1 MPIMGVC
8 PPNNWFRQRAGEA
21 EVFVRSVALRYFA
34 VLVVVV
40 LGLGIPGVVRAQKA
54 EDSPIK
60 VGGVEIKV
68 ASEEYLAVKAANVR
82 AKPDSQGKLI
92 GRIEQ
97 GARIHI
103 LGKVGSWLALKTED
117 GKEGFS
123 YGPVF
128 LPLIDGTLEKD
139 ISVNAKIPGGGT
151 CAIQIVFEGKTIV
164 EEEMFEVSDYQ
175 GLYDCKRGGKE
186 LSFTAYMFITEAPYA
201 LNQTPH
207 YQINVDLRGIGK
219 EYDEIFSTVFIY
231 KKDKGVITY
240 DGVTLKGYDRKLD
253 EQSRSVA
260 TVAEV
265 VQAAAEM
272 APKAWGAKVWSEL
285 ESPLPR

>member
-1 MPIMGVC
+1 M
-8 PPNNWFRQRAGEA
+8 
-21 EVFVRSVALRYFA
+21 FVRSVALRCLA
-34 VLVVVV
+34 VALLVVFGSGV
-40 LGLGIPGVVRAQKA
+40 PGAVRAQQA
-54 EDSPIK
+54 EDPPVT
-60 VGGVEIKV
+60 VGGIEVK
-68 ASEEYLAVKAANVR
+68 ADSGEYLAVKATNVR
-82 AKPDSQGKLI
+82 AKPDSKGKLV

-97 GARIHI
+97 GTRVHA
-103 LGKVGSWLALKTED
+103 LGKAGSWLALKTED

-128 LPLIDGTLEKD
+128 LPLIDGALEKD
-139 ISVNAKIPGGGT
+139 IYINTKIPGGGA

-175 GLYDCKRGGKE
+175 SLYDCKRADKE

-253 EQSRSVA
+253 KNSRSVA

-272 APKAWGAKVWSEL
+272 APKAWGSKVWSEL
-285 ESPLPR
+285 ETPLSR